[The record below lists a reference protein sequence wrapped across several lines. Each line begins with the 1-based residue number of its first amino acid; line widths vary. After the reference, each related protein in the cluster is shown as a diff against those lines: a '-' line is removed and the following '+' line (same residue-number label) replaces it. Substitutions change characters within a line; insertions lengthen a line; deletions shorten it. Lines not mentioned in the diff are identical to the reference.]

1 MRKLVTAIM
10 SAFLCA
16 TVATF
21 VAWHAKP
28 LLSTDGL
35 TARFQA
41 PSNCINE
48 PPRGYVRVLYRKYDS
63 NNTFGGCGWFLA
75 TPSES
80 RWVLD
85 SFDAWESIPGV
96 VTYRSTGK
104 YPNYIQRVVKEAFFP
119 EK

>member
-1 MRKLVTAIM
+1 MKKLVTAII

-21 VAWHAKP
+21 VTWRAKP

-41 PSNCINE
+41 PSNCVNE
-48 PPRGYVRVLYRKYDS
+48 PPGGYVRVLYRKSDS
-63 NNTFGGCGWFLA
+63 NNAFGGCGWLRA

-104 YPNYIQRVVKEAFFP
+104 YPNYIQRVVKGT